1 MIVHGGEKDDQYG
14 DQYDEAETGDWDDVA
29 EAEGLD
35 LDDDEPLPWLES
47 SDYDEVERVDTGRI
61 VGFMILALLALG
73 LIIGLFWFLA
83 NRDTGSELVA
93 DGSTVAAPAGPV
105 KERPENPGGKVFE
118 GTGDVAPAVG
128 EGRTREGKLAETAP
142 APAPTPSAS
151 ASSAAAADGSAA
163 SGAAASSGGVGV
175 QVGAYSSKAS
185 AEEGWQR
192 LQRQTDALS
201 GFRYRV
207 EEAQVDIG
215 KVYRLQA
222 VAGDRA
228 SANRLCNTLKAGG
241 IECSVR

>member
-1 MIVHGGEKDDQYG
+1 MIAHGGDRG
-14 DQYDEAETGDWDDVA
+14 DQYDETETGEWDDIA
-29 EAEGLD
+29 EADGLD
-35 LDDDEPLPWLES
+35 LDDDGPLPWLES

-73 LIIGLFWFLA
+73 LIIGLFWLLA
-83 NRDTGSELVA
+83 NRGSDPELAA
-93 DGSTVAAPAGPV
+93 DGSTVAAPAGPL
-105 KERPENPGGKVFE
+105 KERPKDPGGKVFE

-128 EGRTREGKLAETAP
+128 EGRTPQGKLAEAPPAP
-142 APAPTPSAS
+142 APSPTPSAS
-151 ASSAAAADGSAA
+151 ASPAAQGG
-163 SGAAASSGGVGV
+163 GAATAGAAPSAGGVGV

-185 AEEGWQR
+185 AEQGWQK

-201 GFRYRV
+201 GYRYRI

-228 SANRLCNTLKAGG
+228 SANRLCSTLKSSG